1 MVDESLQAQAK
12 IICVFFLF
20 PCIFAFWGLTI
31 IRVLKDKQNAFE
43 YLDGFLEYENI
54 ILVLQIIIFIG
65 HVWNLHVDIV
75 LEPEAA
81 WRLYQLE
88 TLLSRGA
95 SQEELSLWEYKKTLI
110 ELITDWDPVDSE
122 VESDWESDDFNETG
136 AGSGPV

>member
-20 PCIFAFWGLTI
+20 PCIFAFWGPTI

-122 VESDWESDDFNETG
+122 VESVRVRRF
-136 AGSGPV
+136 